1 MNKKDHPT
9 RLLMKIAMFFDQ
21 LFILS
26 VIHTSKFNQILVTSY
41 LSYHKNDEI
50 VWPLAN
56 ILERSLKKITW
67 TECSSILPKFL
78 LEACLFLTLFSL
90 L

>member
-9 RLLMKIAMFFDQ
+9 KLLMKIAMFLDQ

-26 VIHTSKFNQILVTSY
+26 VIHISKFNQILVTSY

-56 ILERSLKKITW
+56 TLGRSLKKITW
-67 TECSSILPKFL
+67 TEGSSIPPKSL
-78 LEACLFLTLFSL
+78 SEASLFLKLFCFP
-90 L
+90 